1 LPRPQWPNSPSA
13 SVQHRSIGAS
23 AWISDDAIN
32 EGDKLDPQ
40 RFKTIVTG
48 EAIELDRKQRD
59 GVRVELDI
67 PVVLTANSL
76 PGARDS
82 SDAVFNRCL
91 VVDMLNVISEEAAEL
106 SKQQAGL
113 PNDVRWFADWLF
125 ERESSG
131 ILNGALDGLERLLRR
146 GRFEIP
152 GPVAASIQ
160 GFKDSTMPVG
170 EWARTTLV
178 RSQATKI
185 ERGDLLCAFQGWW
198 RQEMGDDVRHLGGRW
213 LFPKFRVA
221 CPWAAEIKIRG
232 VRFYGGVALVAEGLK
247 LWSYQNDSASRGGR
261 GAKGTVQSDDFV
273 NKLWDRKL
281 GDDENKPEVDQCGSP
296 SLLMTTWRPRGHF
309 GCTSWGNSLRRGHFQ
324 RGHFCTATNKCP
336 PKCSL
341 LMFGRI
347 EFLLGGHLGGSSIPI
362 YLYMRKRGNIGS
374 K

>member
-1 LPRPQWPNSPSA
+1 LLKREQRRALILLGPSRTGKTELARLIGLLVGKPIASPSVAQLAERFGPA
-13 SVQHRSIGAS
+13 SLYGAS

-59 GVRVELDI
+59 CVRVELDI

-91 VVDMLNVISEEAAEL
+91 VLDMLNVISEEAAEL

-131 ILNGALDGLERLLRR
+131 ILNWALDGLERLLRR

-160 GFKDSTMPVG
+160 GFKDSTTPVG
-170 EWARTTLV
+170 EWARTMLV
-178 RSQATKI
+178 RSGATKI

-198 RQEMGDDVRHLGGRW
+198 RQEMGDDVRLLGGRW

-221 CPWAAEIKIRG
+221 CPWAAELKIKG

-261 GAKGTVQSDDFV
+261 GAKGTVQSADFV
-273 NKLWDRKL
+273 NKLWDGKL
-281 GDDENKPEVDQCGSP
+281 GDDENQ
-296 SLLMTTWRPRGHF
+296 PRS
-309 GCTSWGNSLRRGHFQ
+309 TSVAAPRF
-324 RGHFCTATNKCP
+324 
-336 PKCSL
+336 
-341 LMFGRI
+341 
-347 EFLLGGHLGGSSIPI
+347 
-362 YLYMRKRGNIGS
+362 
-374 K
+374 